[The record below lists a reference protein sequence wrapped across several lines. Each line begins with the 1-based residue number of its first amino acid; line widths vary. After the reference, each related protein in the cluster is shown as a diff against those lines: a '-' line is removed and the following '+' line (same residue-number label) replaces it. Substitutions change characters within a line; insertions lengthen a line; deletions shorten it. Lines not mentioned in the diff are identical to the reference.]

1 MVKSRSFDYS
11 GMWGSYI
18 DASDFEKRF
27 LSMERE
33 DLLKICDEVE
43 VSSFREVSRLKSKFS
58 GGIPV
63 SYRDGKLYTL
73 KTGPHSRICG
83 ESGSKKSRTV
93 MRGSIISAALN
104 RDSIVVTDPKGELF
118 SDPKIRWLL
127 NATGHRVHVIDFR
140 RFDKDG
146 FNPLSFAFELYVNC
160 AASRAIS
167 LIDNFVAM
175 LITANAGAADPF
187 WNSQAGDL
195 IRSALQLLLFVLSG
209 MKDGHKYFNL
219 LSLRRFISQ
228 DQYAMRSFAN
238 DLMRCKLPEEM
249 SAALKLYRDIL
260 YNPEKTYACIVS
272 SANALL
278 SALCSSSDL
287 LTMLSRQSINV
298 REMYA
303 EPTALFLV
311 IPDEVKTYDVV
322 TGYMIDT
329 IHHILID
336 EYTQNYQNKRI
347 EPDCGIHMLCD
358 EVASVFISDLSSK
371 VSASR
376 SRLIDWVLVY
386 QSEKQLAAAYSK
398 DYGTICGNC
407 KNYLFLGSSDH
418 DILADVSAQT
428 GSSVTASGRVVPLVT
443 VDDLRA
449 MKKTR
454 EYKDALIRTD
464 DYILCARLPDYDTF
478 PFLKADPD
486 AVAWEA
492 SAKQE
497 EILEYT
503 PQMLLEHYQSKSK
516 RFL

>member
-329 IHHILID
+329 IYHILID

-386 QSEKQLAAAYSK
+386 QSEKQLAAAYLRITARSAATAR
-398 DYGTICGNC
+398 TISSSALGAFAFFR
-407 KNYLFLGSSDH
+407 KFYL
-418 DILADVSAQT
+418 VE
-428 GSSVTASGRVVPLVT
+428 
-443 VDDLRA
+443 DLRA